1 MNERIKQLRKALNL
15 KQSDFATALSISQ
28 GHLSDIENNRKKVS
42 DRVLS
47 ICSLKFGVNKE
58 WLRTGKG
65 NMYMFLSMSED
76 DEFVFLANRVAAG
89 ISERDSFCK
98 ELFIALSK
106 LSDDELNALK
116 KFIFL
121 MKQG

>member
-1 MNERIKQLRKALNL
+1 MKERLKAIRKHPKINLSQEAFGERVGVKGNTIGNYELGLRNPSNAVI
-15 KQSDFATALSISQ
+15 F
-28 GHLSDIENNRKKVS
+28 
-42 DRVLS
+42 S
-47 ICSLKFGVNKE
+47 ICREFNVNEE

-65 NMYMFLSMSED
+65 NMFNLLPED
-76 DEFVFLANRVAAG
+76 DEFVSLANRVAAG
-89 ISERDSFCK
+89 TSERDSFCK

-121 MKQG
+121 MK